1 MEDVW
6 PWWMI
11 TELKGWEKCWIKWI
25 KDFAWDERG
34 QSPIISGADEDDILR
49 TNTQDKLRDTLL
61 FLLGLNF
68 AVRIGAEHYNLRY
81 RKNSQLKLGKEKDSG
96 QEFLEYT
103 EDVSKYNSGWIH
115 HMRLKRKQTNAY
127 HNLETPNLCVVSV
140 FKKYFRYF

>member
-11 TELKGWEKCWIKWI
+11 TELKGWEQCWIKQI

-115 HMRLKRKQTNAY
+115 H
-127 HNLETPNLCVVSV
+127 ETEKKTDECISQPGDTKPMCCFSV
-140 FKKYFRYF
+140 QEIF